1 MSGFQNGRAT
11 RDRLGLADCTGKRMT
26 YAADGR
32 EAMTSHGAFDLKR
45 FSLGRLSELVGQEM
59 QRGGQQSEAGGGK

>member
-1 MSGFQNGRAT
+1 
-11 RDRLGLADCTGKRMT
+11 MT

-32 EAMTSHGAFDLKR
+32 EAMTSHAAFDLKR